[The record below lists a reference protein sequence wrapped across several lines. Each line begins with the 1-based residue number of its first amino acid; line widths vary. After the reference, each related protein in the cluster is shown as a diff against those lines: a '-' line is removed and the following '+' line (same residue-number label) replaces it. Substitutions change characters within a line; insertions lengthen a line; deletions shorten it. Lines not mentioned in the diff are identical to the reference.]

1 MNAVLVGAPEDD
13 GPVTNTGSAYVFRF
27 DGARWLQEAKL
38 TPAAPHLEADRLG
51 EFVLLVDDIAAVGAP
66 DFGIG
71 SAFVFMLEAGGGA
84 WTQAAR
90 LIPSESGPA
99 EFGSSIAVSGDVALV
114 GDFQG
119 GNSFGEVFVFR
130 GLSDCNANAI
140 MDLCEVAGGGSP
152 DFDGDGLPDECDAD
166 CNENGIADERDI
178 AGGTSQDCNGNAMP
192 DECEAAD
199 CNANDI
205 PDGCDLASGP
215 STDFDGNG
223 VPDECGAPPNDAC
236 GAAGPVGEGS
246 FVFNTLFSTT
256 DGLIAACGP
265 FVQDVWYLYTP
276 SCTGFATFSL
286 CNAAGY
292 DTQLAVSPAG
302 PCPPL
307 NPGTCNDD
315 APGCGQTSQW
325 QMVVVAGLP
334 YLVRVGGTAGG
345 GTGML
350 TISCVPFTE

>member
-71 SAFVFMLEAGGGA
+71 SA
-84 WTQAAR
+84 
-90 LIPSESGPA
+90 
-99 EFGSSIAVSGDVALV
+99 
-114 GDFQG
+114 
-119 GNSFGEVFVFR
+119 FVFR

-315 APGCGQTSQW
+315 APGCGQTSQL